1 MSTGSRKL
9 IATHEPTVIAILVF
23 DARVVEDG
31 ESDRCL
37 PDPPCTDESD
47 GLEIF
52 GNSNN
57 PLNEIVT
64 SKTGPWRRGRKFPKG
79 DTAET

>member
-1 MSTGSRKL
+1 MSTGSREL

-37 PDPPCTDESD
+37 PDPPPAPMRAM
-47 GLEIF
+47 G
-52 GNSNN
+52 
-57 PLNEIVT
+57 
-64 SKTGPWRRGRKFPKG
+64 WKFSAIPI
-79 DTAET
+79 TLSMRS